1 VKLDQSEQD
10 DDCDD
15 GSFDDGKQKAG
26 DSVKHAGEELPAEVG
41 WCRVVGT
48 LMPRFYQALEAMIHT
63 REPF

>member
-10 DDCDD
+10 DDGDD

-26 DSVKHAGEELPAEVG
+26 DGVEHASEVG

-48 LMPRFYQALEAMIHT
+48 LMPRFYQALEAMIHIYI
-63 REPF
+63 RL